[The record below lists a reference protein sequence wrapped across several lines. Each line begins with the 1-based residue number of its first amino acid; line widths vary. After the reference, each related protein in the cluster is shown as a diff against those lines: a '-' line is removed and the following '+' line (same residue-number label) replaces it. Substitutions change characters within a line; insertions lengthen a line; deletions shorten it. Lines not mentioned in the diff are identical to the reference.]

1 MLDWIFEGIA
11 NWVASVM
18 TQIMDAISGVFL
30 DALGTDMTAME
41 EYFPFAVSA
50 YTVIQIHSVGSAF
63 SGGGMAVIPCV
74 QRSPVRNRGAARSAG
89 PRCNLCDPDW
99 ICKAHFQSRSGHCTS
114 ALYSAHGRDYGPGR
128 LYICGNPAD
137 SYQWVGYHRI
147 CSHGGRTDFVDH
159 FHDRIGMELL

>member
-50 YTVIQIHSVGSAF
+50 YTVIQYTAWAVLFLVVVWQLFRAF
-63 SGGGMAVIPCV
+63 SGPLSETEEPLALLARGAIFAILIGYAKPIFSLVLDIGTERLI
-74 QRSPVRNRGAARSAG
+74 QRSWKRLWTRATLHLRES
-89 PRCNLCDPDW
+89 
-99 ICKAHFQSRSGHCTS
+99 SRLLPMGW
-114 ALYSAHGRDYGPGR
+114 LP
-128 LYICGNPAD
+128 
-137 SYQWVGYHRI
+137 SY
-147 CSHGGRTDFVDH
+147 
-159 FHDRIGMELL
+159 L